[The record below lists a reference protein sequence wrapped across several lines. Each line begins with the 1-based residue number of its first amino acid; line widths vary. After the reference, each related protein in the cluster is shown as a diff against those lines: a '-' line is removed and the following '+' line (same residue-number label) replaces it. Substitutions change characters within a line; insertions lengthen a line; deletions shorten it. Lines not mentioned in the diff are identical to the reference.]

1 MKKAV
6 IVAMVVLFAASLLL
20 AQDVASIKK
29 RLQGAAKSG
38 DWAGFAG
45 AVAELGAIDSRESAE
60 LILKSAFALEEGEGI
75 PSDKRREVFDK
86 AREALLKLNSKE
98 VIAYLCDQITKQRVW
113 EARALIA
120 EILREKEGEGVVG
133 ALIRALKDKQP
144 EVLREAVLSL
154 VKHGKTESVDAL
166 IELLDRLEGE
176 KGLVWVEVRKALTS
190 LTGADYETAAKWREY
205 WRLHK
210 EQLKA
215 TPEPTETSKPP
226 EQPTGEPRTS
236 LLDEELKKAPKFFGK
251 EIVSKRFCFVIDVSG
266 TMHQEDRYS
275 GGGEG
280 GGQPVVARR
289 VDMVKDQ
296 LKKMVA
302 ALDPKTKFN
311 IIAFSSSV
319 QIWQER
325 KLASATA
332 QNKQDAIDFVN
343 RFNAFGTTHADEALK
358 EAFANQEADTIVFL
372 TDGAPT
378 HSGRHDDTTRLISE
392 IHSFVADAN
401 KSRKVVIDTFG
412 FETIRTLPKGQECVD
427 FLKKLA
433 SDTGG
438 KFTVIK

>member
-20 AQDVASIKK
+20 AQDVASVKK
-29 RLQGAAKSG
+29 RLTGAAKSE

-45 AVAELGAIDSRESAE
+45 AVAELGAIDSVESAT

-86 AREALLKLNSKE
+86 AKEALLKLNSKE

-166 IELLDRLEGE
+166 IELLDRLESE
-176 KGLVWVEVRKALTS
+176 KGRVWVEVRKALTS
-190 LTGADYETAAKWREY
+190 LTGADYETAVKWREY
-205 WRLHK
+205 WRLRK

-215 TPEPTETSKPP
+215 TPESTETSKPP

-236 LLDEELKKAPKFFGK
+236 LLEEELKKAPKFFGK

-266 TMHQEDRYS
+266 SMSEPDKYS
-275 GGGEG
+275 GGEG
-280 GGQPVVARR
+280 GQPVQARR

-296 LKKMVA
+296 LKKLIA

-311 IIAFSSSV
+311 VIAFSSSV

-325 KLASATA
+325 KLVSATV
-332 QNKQDAIDFVN
+332 QNKQEAINFVN
-343 RFNAFGTTHADEALK
+343 GFNAFGTTHADEALK

-378 HSGRHDDTTRLISE
+378 HSGRYADTTQLISQ
-392 IHSFVADAN
+392 IHLFVADAN

-412 FETIRTLPKGQECVD
+412 FETIQTLPKGQECVD

>member
-1 MKKAV
+1 MKKAI
-6 IVAMVVLFAASLLL
+6 IVSMVVLFTASLLL

-29 RLQGAAKSG
+29 RLLGAAKSG
-38 DWAGFAG
+38 DWTGFAG

-98 VIAYLCDQITKQRVW
+98 VIAYICDQITKQRMW

-133 ALIRALKDKQP
+133 ALIRALKDKQA

-190 LTGADYETAAKWREY
+190 LTGADKETAAKWRDW

-210 EQLKA
+210 EDSKA
-215 TPEPTETSKPP
+215 TPESPETSKPP

-236 LLDEELKKAPKFFGK
+236 LLEEELKKAPKFFGK

-266 TMHQEDRYS
+266 TMHQEDKYS
-275 GGGEG
+275 GGE

-311 IIAFSSSV
+311 IIAFSSGV
-319 QIWQER
+319 QMWQER
-325 KLASATA
+325 KLVSATA

-378 HSGRHDDTTRLISE
+378 HSGAHDDTTRLISE

-401 KSRKVVIDTFG
+401 KSRRVVIDTFG